1 MENLEELDI
10 QDIDNNIPELVDE
23 TENNIEYDIVDVAAV
38 AALIVDDDIVDD
50 DIVPLEFLLEIQ
62 EISGKNI
69 AQNYV
74 DDLSSKFE
82 KLKLRYDFEVVP
94 NDEEVELNKY
104 IGGSDLTFPYNY
116 FDSFASSIKRV
127 LNKNSQSLYKNKNY
141 ILNLFEKKS
150 KEKSE
155 LAVEVVEEE
164 KPIET
169 VTIDNND
176 KKKSTI
182 VLPKQYTGL
191 IKIYLTIYDKSNMS
205 SKSVGRI
212 YDLNK
217 WLENNKIIK

>member
-1 MENLEELDI
+1 MENLEDLDI
-10 QDIDNNIPELVDE
+10 QDINNNIEELVDK
-23 TENNIEYDIVDVAAV
+23 TENNNKDDV
-38 AALIVDDDIVDD
+38 LLDDDNVDDNVDD
-50 DIVPLEFLLEIQ
+50 NIVPLEFLLEIQ

-82 KLKLRYDFEVVP
+82 KLKLRYEFELVP

-164 KPIET
+164 EKPIET
-169 VTIDNND
+169 ITIDNND
-176 KKKSTI
+176 KKKSTL

-217 WLENNKIIK
+217 WLENK

>member
-1 MENLEELDI
+1 MEKFEELDI
-10 QDIDNNIPELVDE
+10 QDIDNNNPELVDE
-23 TENNIEYDIVDVAAV
+23 TENNIEYDIVDAAIVAAIV
-38 AALIVDDDIVDD
+38 ADDDIVDD

-94 NDEEVELNKY
+94 NDDDEIKLNKY

-155 LAVEVVEEE
+155 LAVEEE

-176 KKKSTI
+176 KKKSTL

-217 WLENNKIIK
+217 WLENK

>member
-1 MENLEELDI
+1 MEKFEELDI
-10 QDIDNNIPELVDE
+10 QDIDNNNPELVDE
-23 TENNIEYDIVDVAAV
+23 TENNIEYDIVDAAIVGAIVA
-38 AALIVDDDIVDD
+38 DDDIVDD

-94 NDEEVELNKY
+94 NDDDEIKLNKY

-155 LAVEVVEEE
+155 LAVEEE

-176 KKKSTI
+176 KKKSTL

-217 WLENNKIIK
+217 WLENK

>member
-1 MENLEELDI
+1 MEKFEELDI
-10 QDIDNNIPELVDE
+10 EELVDE
-23 TENNIEYDIVDVAAV
+23 TENNNKDDV
-38 AALIVDDDIVDD
+38 LLDDDDNVDDNADD
-50 DIVPLEFLLEIQ
+50 NIVPLEFLLEIQ

-82 KLKLRYDFEVVP
+82 KLKLSYEFELVP

-116 FDSFASSIKRV
+116 FDSFASSIKKV
-127 LNKNSQSLYKNKNY
+127 LNNNRSVDKNKNY
-141 ILNLFEKKS
+141 ILNLFEKTP

-155 LAVEVVEEE
+155 IAVEVEEVEE
-164 KPIET
+164 KLIESVT
-169 VTIDNND
+169 VDNND
-176 KKKSTI
+176 KKKSTL

-217 WLENNKIIK
+217 WLENK

>member
-1 MENLEELDI
+1 MEKFEELDI

-23 TENNIEYDIVDVAAV
+23 TENKIEYDIVDVAAV
-38 AALIVDDDIVDD
+38 AALVVDNDIVDD

-74 DDLSSKFE
+74 DDLSLKFE

-94 NDEEVELNKY
+94 NDDDEIKLNKY

-116 FDSFASSIKRV
+116 FDSFANSIKRV
-127 LNKNSQSLYKNKNY
+127 FNKNSQSLYKNKNY
-141 ILNLFEKKS
+141 ILNLFEKNS

-155 LAVEVVEEE
+155 LAVEEE

-176 KKKSTI
+176 KKKSTL

-217 WLENNKIIK
+217 WLENKIRV

>member
-10 QDIDNNIPELVDE
+10 QNINNNIEELVDK
-23 TENNIEYDIVDVAAV
+23 TENNNKEDV
-38 AALIVDDDIVDD
+38 LLDDDNVDDNVDD
-50 DIVPLEFLLEIQ
+50 NIVPLEFLLEIQ

-82 KLKLRYDFEVVP
+82 KLKLSYEFELVP

-116 FDSFASSIKRV
+116 FDSFASSIKKV
-127 LNKNSQSLYKNKNY
+127 LNNNRSVDKNKNY
-141 ILNLFEKKS
+141 ILNLFEKTP

-164 KPIET
+164 EKLIES
-169 VTIDNND
+169 VTTDYND
-176 KKKSTI
+176 KKKSTL

-217 WLENNKIIK
+217 WLENK

>member
-1 MENLEELDI
+1 MENSEDLDI
-10 QDIDNNIPELVDE
+10 QELVDE
-23 TENNIEYDIVDVAAV
+23 TENNNKDDV
-38 AALIVDDDIVDD
+38 LLDDDKVDDNVDD
-50 DIVPLEFLLEIQ
+50 NADDNIVPLEFLLEIQ

-82 KLKLRYDFEVVP
+82 KLKLSYEFELVP

-116 FDSFASSIKRV
+116 FDSFASSIKKV
-127 LNKNSQSLYKNKNY
+127 LNNNRSVDKNKNY
-141 ILNLFEKKS
+141 ILNLFEKTP

-164 KPIET
+164 EKLIES

-176 KKKSTI
+176 KKKSTL

-217 WLENNKIIK
+217 WLENK